1 MDIREMIRQAIS
13 ENDMS
18 GYLDF
23 LMNEQSIYEISEF
36 MNYLYSSYK
45 KESKEVIT
53 TDENGNEITTIE
65 TIEINND
72 ELFLYFLALLYNEDI
87 SYHDF
92 SKIQTLIDN
101 KTITKESLELNFK
114 KIIEIDSDQN
124 YYLLKSN
131 LFRDKIL
138 NIYYGRTDLTSYKDE
153 ENIKNNAGLLFE
165 SLDSDKV
172 EIYKSLPGVIY
183 NESATSEDNG
193 YNLLRYFTRVN
204 DNEAVIEQFYPSF
217 SYLINDINYTDFEKL
232 FINADFLS
240 LSAENRNSIVSAI
253 NYFYQK
259 IMLGTIYYE

>member
-1 MDIREMIRQAIS
+1 MDTREMIRQVIS

-18 GYLDF
+18 DYLDF
-23 LMNEQSIYEISEF
+23 LMNEQSIYELNEF

-45 KESKEVIT
+45 KESKEVIKI
-53 TDENGNEITTIE
+53 DENGKEYTEIE

-72 ELFLYFLALLYNEDI
+72 DLFIYFLALLYNEDI

-92 SKIQTLIDN
+92 NKIQIMIDN
-101 KTITKESLELNFK
+101 KTITKEILEVNFN
-114 KIIEIDSDQN
+114 KIIGIDSDNN
-124 YYLLKSN
+124 YSLLKTN

-153 ENIKNNAGLLFE
+153 ENLKNNSGLLFE
-165 SLDSDKV
+165 SLDSDKL
-172 EIYKSLPGVIY
+172 EIYKSLPGVMY
-183 NESATSEDNG
+183 AESSTSEENG
-193 YNLLRYFTRVN
+193 YNFLRYFTRVN
-204 DNEAVIEQFYPSF
+204 GNEAYIEQYYPSF
-217 SYLINDINYTDFEKL
+217 SYLINDNKYTDFEKL

-240 LSAENRNSIVSAI
+240 LSAENKNEIVSAI